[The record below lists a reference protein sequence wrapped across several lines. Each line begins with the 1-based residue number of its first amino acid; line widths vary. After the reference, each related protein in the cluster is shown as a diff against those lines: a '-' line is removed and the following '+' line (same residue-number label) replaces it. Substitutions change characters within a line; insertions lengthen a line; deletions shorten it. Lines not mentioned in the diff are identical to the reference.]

1 MLAYRRSLF
10 VLVVV
15 AVMLWTIG
23 TSSCT
28 NSTKGSDTN
37 PIASDASESSKSF
50 SAMLSDVSREVGQV
64 TVAEGSGDHQICILE
79 ERHTSIPGQFE
90 IALMLLRLHDKYG
103 LRDIALEGLTKD
115 KQFPSVGWFREMGG
129 PEDDELKNQILVG
142 LLREGE
148 IGAVELIA
156 MAFPDV
162 EVHAVDD
169 PNAYRV
175 EFTTKAATGSA
186 AYLYKIAL
194 KSVRPEHYARLQ
206 QLDREKKHRELV
218 EYVMSLDPW
227 VKEQYDQLNKDTS
240 RSIEETQH
248 LLQEIEQRA
257 SSAGAQISDAER
269 ASMSEAKAFFGAA
282 GTRTKTMVDTTFEIG
297 RTTPLI
303 AMNVGAA
310 HTPEIVRMLREAKST
325 FGVLK
330 PVALAQGSKAA
341 ELTFEA
347 FERKNKYRSVSFS
360 GKGLGSFLDGRR
372 KSPPTAGEVHVQ
384 SATQV
389 RYLTT
394 LMVRGSNGPDFPTS
408 ELKNKINKLEN
419 VKVDWN
425 TVRKEPNGDISF
437 TLSVLGEKGWTNL
450 AARAGMPKGIPV
462 FNKLKGK
469 KLEELLQEGHDEVS
483 REAGERKE
491 PEKAPVTEF
500 VTPDVSAA
508 FAKTPQALANVLIS
522 G

>member
-1 MLAYRRSLF
+1 MLAYKRSLF
-10 VLVVV
+10 VLVAV

-23 TSSCT
+23 TASCT

-37 PIASDASESSKSF
+37 PVASAAF
-50 SAMLSDVSREVGQV
+50 SAMLTDVSREVGQV

-115 KQFPSVGWFREMGG
+115 KQFPSIKWFRDMGG

-148 IGAVELIA
+148 ISAVELIA

-162 EVHAVDD
+162 VVHAADD
-169 PNAYRV
+169 PKAYPV
-175 EFTTKAATGSA
+175 EFTKAAATGSV

-194 KSVRPEHYARLQ
+194 KSVRPEHYPRLQ

-227 VKEQYDQLNKDTS
+227 VKERYEQLNKDTS

-248 LLQEIEQRA
+248 ILQEIEKRA
-257 SSAGAQISDAER
+257 VSTGAQISDAER
-269 ASMSEAKAFFGAA
+269 TSMSEARAFFGAA
-282 GTRTKTMVDTTFEIG
+282 GTRTKTMVDTTLEIG
-297 RTTPLI
+297 SRTPLI

-310 HTPEIVRMLREAKST
+310 HTDEIVRSLRGTKAT

-330 PVALAQGSKAA
+330 PLSLAQNSEAA
-341 ELTFEA
+341 ELSFEA
-347 FERKNKYRSVSFS
+347 FERKNKYLSVSFS

-372 KSPPTAGEVHVQ
+372 KPPPAGDKKHIQ
-384 SATQV
+384 SATEL
-389 RYLTT
+389 RYITAV
-394 LMVRGSNGPDFPTS
+394 MVRGSNGPGFPGP
-408 ELKNKINKLEN
+408 ELKNKINGVEN
-419 VKVDWN
+419 VKVDWK
-425 TVRKEPNGDISF
+425 TVRKEPNGVVSF
-437 TLSVLGEKGWTNL
+437 TTSVLGEKGWTNL
-450 AARAGMPKGIPV
+450 AVRAGMPKGI
-462 FNKLKGK
+462 LTYERQRGK
-469 KLEELLQEGHDEVS
+469 KLEQLLKEIHNEVS
-483 REAGERKE
+483 KEKGERKE
-491 PEKAPVTEF
+491 PEKAPVVEF

-508 FAKTPQALANVLIS
+508 FAKTPPALANVLIS